1 MYGCGWFLKL
11 HTVQSGVMAEGNSS
25 LSLSEDSASAQHE
38 MQEEEESSLPPLV
51 IISSR
56 VKQYSSLGKIINP
69 GVVTIAYNY
78 DKADLHNLL
87 KLIGDKLKGRKAL
100 SIALVVHGQSGGF
113 KLTKYN
119 VNKRI
124 NSIL

>member
-1 MYGCGWFLKL
+1 
-11 HTVQSGVMAEGNSS
+11 MAEGNSS
-25 LSLSEDSASAQHE
+25 LSLSRDSASAQHE

-78 DKADLHNLL
+78 DNTEFTNLHNLL
-87 KLIGDKLKGRKAL
+87 RLIGDKLKGRKAL

-119 VNKRI
+119 VNKCINRI
-124 NSIL
+124 L

>member
-25 LSLSEDSASAQHE
+25 LSLSRDSASAQHE

-51 IISSR
+51 IISNR

-78 DKADLHNLL
+78 DNTDLHNLL

-119 VNKRI
+119 VNKCINRI
-124 NSIL
+124 L

>member
-25 LSLSEDSASAQHE
+25 LSLSRDSASAQHE

-78 DKADLHNLL
+78 DNTDLHNLL

-119 VNKRI
+119 VNKCINRI
-124 NSIL
+124 L

>member
-1 MYGCGWFLKL
+1 MAGFLKL

-25 LSLSEDSASAQHE
+25 LSLSRDSASAQHE

-51 IISSR
+51 IISNR

-78 DKADLHNLL
+78 DNSDLHILL

-100 SIALVVHGQSGGF
+100 SIALVVHGQTGGF

-119 VNKRI
+119 VNKCINRI
-124 NSIL
+124 L

>member
-25 LSLSEDSASAQHE
+25 LSLSRDSTSAQHE

-78 DKADLHNLL
+78 DKADLHDLL

-119 VNKRI
+119 VNKCI

>member
-1 MYGCGWFLKL
+1 MAGFLKL

-25 LSLSEDSASAQHE
+25 LSLSRDSASAQHE

-51 IISSR
+51 IISNR

-78 DKADLHNLL
+78 DNSDLHILL

-119 VNKRI
+119 VNKCINRI
-124 NSIL
+124 L